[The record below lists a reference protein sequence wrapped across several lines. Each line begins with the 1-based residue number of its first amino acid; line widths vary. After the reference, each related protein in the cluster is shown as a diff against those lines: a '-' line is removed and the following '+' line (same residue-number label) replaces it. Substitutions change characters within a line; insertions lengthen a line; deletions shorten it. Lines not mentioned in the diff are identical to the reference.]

1 MKFSRVNKKRDGS
14 MQVLAHPMLAI
25 KRRNA
30 KPKAEE
36 VWDGVDE
43 SDHND
48 DKGLKAWRMSF
59 PCFWW
64 KRSSL

>member
-1 MKFSRVNKKRDGS
+1 MKFSRVNKKGDGS

-36 VWDGVDE
+36 VWDRVDE

-48 DKGLKAWRMSF
+48 QYGTLAGTGEHCLIGR
-59 PCFWW
+59 
-64 KRSSL
+64 

>member
-1 MKFSRVNKKRDGS
+1 MKFSRVNKKGDAS

-30 KPKAEE
+30 KPEE

-43 SDHND
+43 SDHNE
-48 DKGLKAWRMSF
+48 DKGLKAWRMT
-59 PCFWW
+59 
-64 KRSSL
+64 LT

>member
-1 MKFSRVNKKRDGS
+1 

-25 KRRNA
+25 TQRNA

-48 DKGLKAWRMSF
+48 DKGLKAWRMT
-59 PCFWW
+59 
-64 KRSSL
+64 LT

>member
-1 MKFSRVNKKRDGS
+1 
-14 MQVLAHPMLAI
+14 MQDLAHPMLAI

-43 SDHND
+43 SDHNE
-48 DKGLKAWRMSF
+48 DKGLKAWRMT
-59 PCFWW
+59 
-64 KRSSL
+64 LT

>member
-1 MKFSRVNKKRDGS
+1 MKFSRVNKKGDGS
-14 MQVLAHPMLAI
+14 IQVLAHPKSAI

-48 DKGLKAWRMSF
+48 DKGLKAWRMT
-59 PCFWW
+59 
-64 KRSSL
+64 LT